1 MTTNR
6 RPGRPTR
13 GVDRIDDFDSSPVA
27 KERAK
32 ALLLAVAGDGSITTH
47 LESLGI
53 CRTRFVK
60 LRDRALRAFVEA
72 LEPRV
77 GGRAA
82 TAAAAA
88 AASTDPAALELQ
100 RLRDEAA
107 LLKWELEAAQIREVV
122 LCHFPD
128 LAADRRRGER
138 DGR

>member
-13 GVDRIDDFDSSPVA
+13 GVDRIDDFDSSSVA

-32 ALLLAVAGDGSITTH
+32 ALLLAVAGDGTITTH

-77 GGRAA
+77 SGRA
-82 TAAAAA
+82 AAAAA